1 VSHINT
7 KRITRTYK
15 QTINAAPDRVF
26 ELLCPVKEADW
37 LEDWQYRLIY
47 SDSGYA
53 EENCVF
59 ASLEPG
65 EDDTIWMITK
75 RDTAAR
81 EIEFVY
87 FIPGIRVTRLF
98 INVRQKE
105 NNASWVDIKYI
116 HTPYTEEGNRFTEK
130 HNSLEAFSRQMKHW
144 EDSMNFYLGSGK
156 MLITN

>member
-1 VSHINT
+1 MSHINT

-15 QTINAAPDRVF
+15 HTINAEPDDVF

-37 LEDWQYRLIY
+37 LEDWRYRLIY

-65 EDDTIWMITK
+65 EDDTIWIITK

-81 EIEFVY
+81 EIEFIY

-98 INVRQKE
+98 ITVREKQKKV
-105 NNASWVDIKYI
+105 SHVDIKYI
-116 HTPYTEEGNRFTEK
+116 HTPYTEKGNRFTEK
-130 HNSLEAFSRQMKHW
+130 HNSLEAFSRKMKHW
-144 EDSMNFYLGSGK
+144 EDSMNYYLESGK